1 MSAVHAQ
8 PVPHAAHQS
17 AHRVHRIEVRPA
29 DGQRDMRGESVQRQ
43 CAAAAVAG
51 DAVPSRVEHR
61 AVYLIEGALQAE
73 QLVTLASR
81 LFADPVTQTAMIDGA
96 VATAPGAVT
105 VEVHPLPGVMDPA
118 AESVQEAIHALLGV
132 RVQVRTGERF
142 DFTGVTAEQAR
153 GWAQRLLA
161 NTVIHAIHDGPFH
174 PASFPEGRPYEL
186 AIRSVPITPLD
197 DAQLETMSR
206 SAHL

>member
-1 MSAVHAQ
+1 MSAVQAQ
-8 PVPHAAHQS
+8 SAPHAAHHA

-43 CAAAAVAG
+43 CAAAAAAG
-51 DAVPSRVEHR
+51 EVVPTRVEHR
-61 AVYLIEGALQAE
+61 AVYLIEGALDAA
-73 QLVTLASR
+73 QLATLAHE
-81 LFADPVTQTAMIDGA
+81 LFADPVTQTAVIDGA
-96 VATAPGAVT
+96 VATAPGTVT
-105 VEVHPLPGVMDPA
+105 IEVHPLPGVMDPA

-132 RVQVRTGERF
+132 GVQVRTGERF
-142 DFTGVTAEQAR
+142 DLTGCTAAQAR
-153 GWAQRLLA
+153 SWAQRLLA

-197 DAQLETMSR
+197 DAQL
-206 SAHL
+206 